1 MSAERDRII
10 KNSLAAYDNEMDRIR
25 LRYRNQTIPDDGILD
40 ATQWLRIYVDCLRVT
55 NDLADATERE
65 QFYRWRNVYQSITD
79 PNPVLGYVKDEIL
92 VEGADMENMGR
103 GDGDQKWVEFGVALQ
118 NLAKSIHI

>member
-10 KNSLAAYDNEMDRIR
+10 KNSLADYDNEMDRIR

-65 QFYRWRNVYQSITD
+65 QFYRWRNVYQLITD

-103 GDGDQKWVEFGVALQ
+103 GDGNRKWVEFGVALQ